1 MVNQNKSINVDES
14 SDIACTRGERENG
27 NKRLTIGIAGSK
39 GDLEQEE
46 KLSKKRWRLVTFL
59 PIYFLRC
66 DFFCQRLSV
75 FSQVAIG
82 DGQNQVFWT
91 KHGISSKTRYL
102 RIFLQTFTNLAHFH
116 YQGRVKGL
124 FHGGKTVE

>member
-1 MVNQNKSINVDES
+1 MANQKKRINVDES
-14 SDIACTRGERENG
+14 SDIACKRGEMENG

-66 DFFCQRLSV
+66 DFFANVSVYFLRWRLV
-75 FSQVAIG
+75 MG
-82 DGQNQVFWT
+82 
-91 KHGISSKTRYL
+91 KTRYFRQNMVFPAKL
-102 RIFLQTFTNLAHFH
+102 DISEFFLQTFTNLAHFH

>member
-1 MVNQNKSINVDES
+1 MANQKKRINVDES
-14 SDIACTRGERENG
+14 SDITCTRGERENG

-82 DGQNQVFWT
+82 DGQNQVF
-91 KHGISSKTRYL
+91 
-102 RIFLQTFTNLAHFH
+102 
-116 YQGRVKGL
+116 
-124 FHGGKTVE
+124 